1 MPEIKYDKS
10 HHAGATAEARIHSR
24 LRSSNGSGDVQTE
37 TQPTRTVTT
46 VHFAGQQATSPNNQM
61 PQGKD
66 ILNQFGNDAKR
77 RP

>member
-1 MPEIKYDKS
+1 MVEVKYSGAKSPEQ
-10 HHAGATAEARIHSR
+10 RIADR
-24 LRSSNGSGDVQTE
+24 LKPSGGQGDVRAE

-46 VHFAGQQATSPNNQM
+46 VHFAGQQATSPNNPL

-66 ILNQFGNDAKR
+66 ILNMYGNDSKR